1 MRKRGRGDKIL
12 VGTVVKAKVGEMEE
26 DIREEFLRRLKK
38 EMTGVVQEVVGKMRY
53 LVRFQDGL
61 EKEMALNQITIVV
74 VRSEVEE
81 DIKVREVEISPEVG
95 D

>member
-1 MRKRGRGDKIL
+1 M